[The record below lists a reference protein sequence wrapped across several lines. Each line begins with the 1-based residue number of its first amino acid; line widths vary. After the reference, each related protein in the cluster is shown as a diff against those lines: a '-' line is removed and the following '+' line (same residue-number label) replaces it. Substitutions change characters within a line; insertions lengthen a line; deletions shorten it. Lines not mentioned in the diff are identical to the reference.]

1 MCGADLNIMSTGQH
15 MHTLKVTAAQIT
27 AGVDVTIETGS
38 SMNHTHWVKITAADF
53 TMLKAGTEVKKKS
66 CSGGNHEYVL
76 KCGGGAS
83 AGTIPDMTAC
93 PDADMCGNAMATP
106 CN

>member
-1 MCGADLNIMSTGQH
+1 
-15 MHTLKVTAAQIT
+15 
-27 AGVDVTIETGS
+27 
-38 SMNHTHWVKITAADF
+38 
-53 TMLKAGTEVKKKS
+53 MLKAGMEVKKKS

-76 KCGGGAS
+76 KCGGGGS
-83 AGTIPDMTAC
+83 AAAIPDMTSC